1 MIKIAICDDE
11 KKELETIHTLL
22 MSASQEVGA
31 VCRCSLF
38 DSGEKLLDEVEREHA
53 VYDIAL
59 LDIYMEGLSGIRT
72 AKQLAGLCPETTV
85 VFITTSQEHAIDAFA
100 LEALHYL
107 VKPVDAGQLQTVLE
121 RYLKRAARKRTVE
134 IRIGRDNIR
143 LSEESI
149 QYLESARNGT
159 DIHTAGGLLH
169 TAMPAGALEQKL
181 GQDFLKIQRGF
192 IVNMHYIE
200 KMTSE
205 SCILKNG
212 FTALLS
218 RRDRQKIRTAYREFI
233 FNVAEGS
240 EDT

>member
-53 VYDIAL
+53 V
-59 LDIYMEGLSGIRT
+59 
-72 AKQLAGLCPETTV
+72 
-85 VFITTSQEHAIDAFA
+85 DAFA

-169 TAMPAGALEQKL
+169 TAMPTGALEQKL

-205 SCILKNG
+205 FCILKNG

>member
-11 KKELETIHTLL
+11 KKELENIHTLL
-22 MSASQEVGA
+22 MSASQELGA

-53 VYDIAL
+53 V
-59 LDIYMEGLSGIRT
+59 
-72 AKQLAGLCPETTV
+72 
-85 VFITTSQEHAIDAFA
+85 DAFA

-169 TAMPAGALEQKL
+169 TAMPTGALEQKL

-192 IVNMHYIE
+192 IVNMHHIE

>member
-11 KKELETIHTLL
+11 KKELENIHTLL
-22 MSASQEVGA
+22 MSASQELGA

-53 VYDIAL
+53 V
-59 LDIYMEGLSGIRT
+59 
-72 AKQLAGLCPETTV
+72 
-85 VFITTSQEHAIDAFA
+85 DAFA

-169 TAMPAGALEQKL
+169 TAMPTGALEQKL

-200 KMTSE
+200 KTTSE
-205 SCILKNG
+205 SCILKNR
-212 FTALLS
+212 FPALLR
-218 RRDRQKIRTAYREFI
+218 RRDRPR
-233 FNVAEGS
+233 G
-240 EDT
+240 

>member
-11 KKELETIHTLL
+11 KKELENIHTLL
-22 MSASQEVGA
+22 MSASQELGA

-53 VYDIAL
+53 V
-59 LDIYMEGLSGIRT
+59 
-72 AKQLAGLCPETTV
+72 
-85 VFITTSQEHAIDAFA
+85 DAFA

-169 TAMPAGALEQKL
+169 TAMPTGALEQKL

-200 KMTSE
+200 KVTSE

>member
-11 KKELETIHTLL
+11 KKELENIHTLL
-22 MSASQEVGA
+22 MSASQELGA

-53 VYDIAL
+53 V
-59 LDIYMEGLSGIRT
+59 
-72 AKQLAGLCPETTV
+72 
-85 VFITTSQEHAIDAFA
+85 DAFA

-218 RRDRQKIRTAYREFI
+218 RRDKQKIRTAYREFI

>member
-22 MSASQEVGA
+22 MSASQELGA

-53 VYDIAL
+53 V
-59 LDIYMEGLSGIRT
+59 
-72 AKQLAGLCPETTV
+72 
-85 VFITTSQEHAIDAFA
+85 DAFA

-169 TAMPAGALEQKL
+169 TAMPTGALEQKL

>member
-11 KKELETIHTLL
+11 KKELENIHTLL
-22 MSASQEVGA
+22 MSASQELGA

-53 VYDIAL
+53 V
-59 LDIYMEGLSGIRT
+59 
-72 AKQLAGLCPETTV
+72 
-85 VFITTSQEHAIDAFA
+85 DAFA

-107 VKPVDAGQLQTVLE
+107 VKPVDADQLQTVLE

-169 TAMPAGALEQKL
+169 TAMPTGALEQKL

-200 KMTSE
+200 KVTSE